1 MGVDMCAC
9 YLDDEFKAIIEELRA
24 IKRNHFL
31 RLRKHDNLGFFFE
44 F

>member
-1 MGVDMCAC
+1 MGVDMRAY

-24 IKRNHFL
+24 IKTNHFL
-31 RLRKHDNLGFFFE
+31 RLRKHDNLVFFFE